1 MLKIMKTKVFIS
13 KLEMVSIV
21 VFLVFINI
29 SSKVELR
36 QLFLDLIKFPESTC
50 VCRKHPHNTSLSSR
64 LQGTPQLMLWMRLG
78 LWDFVNIIIDT
89 SHQSGYNWVDEIIHI
104 ELITER

>member
-1 MLKIMKTKVFIS
+1 M
-13 KLEMVSIV
+13 
-21 VFLVFINI
+21 
-29 SSKVELR
+29 
-36 QLFLDLIKFPESTC
+36 
-50 VCRKHPHNTSLSSR
+50 
-64 LQGTPQLMLWMRLG
+64 MLWMRLG